1 MGCGCSLGVVL
12 RDSAWMEDGA
22 FVEACGLAHE
32 WDDMGELLVFSR
44 RALPRPEGVD
54 FQLVLNGTRTH

>member
-1 MGCGCSLGVVL
+1 
-12 RDSAWMEDGA
+12 MEDGA

-32 WDDMGELLVFSR
+32 WDDMGEFLVFSG
-44 RALPRPEGVD
+44 RALPRPERVD

>member
-1 MGCGCSLGVVL
+1 MVL

-32 WDDMGELLVFSR
+32 WDGMSELLVFSGC
-44 RALPRPEGVD
+44 ALPRPEGVD